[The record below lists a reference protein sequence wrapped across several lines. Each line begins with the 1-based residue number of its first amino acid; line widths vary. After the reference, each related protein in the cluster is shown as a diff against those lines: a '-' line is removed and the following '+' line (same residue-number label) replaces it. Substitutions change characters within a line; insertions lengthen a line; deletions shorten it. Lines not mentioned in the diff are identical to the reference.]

1 MIRAGYSR
9 CEYDSCVYFLQGKD
23 PTYLLLYVDDM
34 LIAARS
40 KAQVQKVKAQLKREF
55 DMKDL
60 GEARKI
66 LGMEITRDRSADAL
80 WLSQK
85 NHILKVLERFN
96 MTEARPV
103 TTLLAGHFRLSSEQC
118 PQSPGEEDEMSRV
131 PYASAVGSLMYAMVC
146 TRPDLAFAVSSVSRF
161 MSNPGKQHWEAVKW
175 IFRYLRGTAKLGLE
189 FRKLRRR
196 SLGHFRALS
205 MRILVETLI
214 SEGPRRVMYSHWLS
228 VSLVGRRSCKIQ
240 WLFRLLRWSTWLR
253 LRHQRK
259 LCG

>member
-1 MIRAGYSR
+1 
-9 CEYDSCVYFLQGKD
+9 
-23 PTYLLLYVDDM
+23 
-34 LIAARS
+34 
-40 KAQVQKVKAQLKREF
+40 
-55 DMKDL
+55 MKDL

-96 MTEARPV
+96 MTEARSV
-103 TTLLAGHFRLSSEQC
+103 TTPLIGHFRLSSEQC

-146 TRPDLAFAVSSVSRF
+146 TRPDLAFAVSTVSRF

-189 FRKLRRR
+189 FRKC
-196 SLGHFRALS
+196 
-205 MRILVETLI
+205 ETEESRTLQP
-214 SEGPRRVMYSHWLS
+214 SGFCR
-228 VSLVGRRSCKIQ
+228 
-240 WLFRLLRWSTWLR
+240 
-253 LRHQRK
+253 
-259 LCG
+259 CGFWWRP